1 MITPQIL
8 GGFPMQQYIES
19 FLEMIAIR
27 GLSDNTLKSYKSYVK
42 SYLSYVETYL
52 QKLPDDVS
60 WEELRTY
67 TSFLKRSKGLSDRS
81 INAHISMIRFFTE
94 YVLHK
99 PWDRYQLPFRKFDK
113 YLPSVPSQD
122 EARHFIDTLPNLKH
136 KAIVA
141 VIYSAGLRVG
151 EVCNLRYSDVSRKDM
166 RIRIAPSKNRSERFA
181 ILSKNA
187 LDILTQYWHIY
198 GKPRGWLFPSTRNNG
213 ARPIVSFTVN
223 RIVNDHIDRL
233 GWSQELNCHSFR
245 HGFGTHLYENGV
257 DLLTIQRLLGHNSIN
272 STTIYVH
279 LASHRNGTV
288 KSPFDFAGTAN
299 E

>member
-1 MITPQIL
+1 
-8 GGFPMQQYIES
+8 MQKYIER

-27 GLSDNTLKSYKSYVK
+27 GLTDNTLKSYKSFVK

-52 QKLPDDVS
+52 DKPPEDVS

-67 TSFLKRSKGLSDRS
+67 ASFLKRSKGLSGRT

-99 PWDRYQLPFRKFDK
+99 PWDRYQLPFCKFDK
-113 YLPSVPSQD
+113 HLPIVPSQG
-122 EARHFIDTLPNLKH
+122 EAQHFIDTLPNLKH

-141 VIYSAGLRVG
+141 IMYSAGLRVG
-151 EVCNLRYSDVSRKDM
+151 EVCNLKYSDISRKDM
-166 RIRIAPSKNRSERFA
+166 RIRIACSKSRSERFA
-181 ILSKNA
+181 VLSQKA
-187 LDILTQYWHIY
+187 LAILTNYWQTY
-198 GKPRGWLFPSTRNNG
+198 GEPRDWLFPSTKKHG
-213 ARPIVSFTVN
+213 RPIVKFTVN
-223 RIVNDHIDRL
+223 CIVNDHIDRL

-257 DLLTIQRLLGHNSIN
+257 DLLTIQRLMGHNSIN

-279 LASHRNGTV
+279 LASNRNGFL
-288 KSPFDFAGTAN
+288 KSPFDCVGDAH